1 MDRIS
6 FSTPTT
12 TPTPA
17 PTSAVR
23 PPQQRLI
30 DPAPRLRLAD
40 REDRVELS
48 SSGPK
53 AAAQP
58 KNVDRL
64 VAARVTRPVS
74 PPEIA
79 APQTAASHAIKF
91 YTNPSDQN
99 AAATLGASGTSL
111 DVMA

>member
-1 MDRIS
+1 
-6 FSTPTT
+6 
-12 TPTPA
+12 
-17 PTSAVR
+17 
-23 PPQQRLI
+23 
-30 DPAPRLRLAD
+30 
-40 REDRVELS
+40 
-48 SSGPK
+48 
-53 AAAQP
+53 
-58 KNVDRL
+58 

-79 APQTAASHAIKF
+79 PTPTAASHAIKF